1 MLTFANQPVGQLID
15 TDSSNAYLLSPAMTH
30 PLFSRHEVTLQKA
43 LAAIET
49 RGYWSP
55 FSEMPSPKV
64 YGETASAD
72 GEAAFKAHLNR
83 AFRLDQPATG
93 DTIGSEAS
101 PFGFALGIRYP
112 RSEPDQL
119 ITAAASA
126 QKRWREAGPTAWVGV
141 SLEILARLNRAS
153 FEIAHSV
160 MHTTGQAFMMAF
172 QAGGPHAQDRALEA
186 VAYAWDQLRRIPATA
201 YWEKPQGKNPPLA
214 MHKRYTIVPRGTG
227 LVLGCCTFPTWN
239 GYPGLFADLATG
251 NTVIV
256 KPHPGA
262 ILPLAITVRIARDV
276 LREAGFDPNVVTL
289 LATSPDDGAL
299 VQTLAQRPE
308 IRLIDF
314 TGSTQNG
321 TWLER
326 HAVQAHVFTEKAGVN
341 QVVIDS
347 ADDIKAAARNI
358 AFSLA
363 LYSGQMCTAPQNIYI
378 PRDGVRTA
386 EGTLS
391 FDDTAAAITSAVEKL
406 VADPARAV
414 EILGA
419 IQNDGVMRRID
430 EARTLGRVLVDSGTL
445 EHPQFPEARVRT
457 PLLLQ
462 LDAAKDATTFTHEWF
477 GPIAFLIATDSTAQS
492 LELAGSIARDH
503 GALTLSVYSTD
514 DAVIDA
520 AHEAS
525 IQGGVAL
532 SINLTGGVFVNQSAA
547 FSDFHGT
554 GANPAA
560 NSALT
565 DAAFVANRFRVVQS
579 RGHVEP
585 KTPTAEVGQTA

>member
-1 MLTFANQPVGQLID
+1 
-15 TDSSNAYLLSPAMTH
+15 MTH
-30 PLFSRHEVTLQKA
+30 TLFTKHEDTLQKA

-64 YGETASAD
+64 YGETANAD
-72 GEAAFKAHLNR
+72 GESAFKAHLNKT
-83 AFRLDQPATG
+83 FELDQPSTG
-93 DTIGSEAS
+93 ETVGAEQS
-101 PFGFALGIRYP
+101 PFGFPLGIRYP
-112 RSEPDQL
+112 KSDPDAL
-119 ITAAASA
+119 IAAAASA
-126 QKRWREAGPTAWVGV
+126 QRQWREAGPKAWVGV
-141 SLEILARLNRAS
+141 SLEILARINRVS
-153 FEIAHSV
+153 FEIGYSV

-186 VAYAWDQLRRIPATA
+186 VAYAWDQLRRIPADA
-201 YWEKPQGKNPPLA
+201 HWEKPQGKNPPLA
-214 MHKRYTIVPRGTG
+214 MQKRFNIVPRGTG

-262 ILPLAITVRIARDV
+262 ILPLAITVRVARDV

-289 LATSPDDGAL
+289 LATNPNDGEL
-299 VQTLAQRPE
+299 VQALAQRPE
-308 IRLIDF
+308 IKLIDF

-326 HAVQAHVFTEKAGVN
+326 NAHQAQVFTEKAGVN
-341 QVVIDS
+341 QIVIDS
-347 ADDIKAAARNI
+347 VDDLKSAARNI

-363 LYSGQMCTAPQNIYI
+363 LYSGQMCTAPQNIYV
-378 PRDGVRTA
+378 PRDGIRTA
-386 EGTLS
+386 EGTIP
-391 FDDTAAAITSAVEKL
+391 FEAVAEAIAGAVQKL
-406 VADPARAV
+406 GSDAARAV
-414 EILGA
+414 ELLGA
-419 IQNDGVMRRID
+419 IQNDGVVQRID
-430 EARTLGRVLVDSGTL
+430 EARKLGRVLADSQSL
-445 EHPQFPEARVRT
+445 EHPAFAEARVRT
-457 PLLLQ
+457 PLVLQ
-462 LDAAKDATTFTHEWF
+462 LDAATDEAKFTKEWF
-477 GPIAFLIATDSTAQS
+477 GPISLVIATDSTAQS
-492 LELAGSIARDH
+492 LELAGRIAAEH

-514 DAVIDA
+514 DKVIDA
-520 AHEAS
+520 ATEAS

-560 NSALT
+560 NAALS

-579 RGHVEP
+579 RVHVEP
-585 KTPTAEVGQTA
+585 KAVTA

>member
-1 MLTFANQPVGQLID
+1 
-15 TDSSNAYLLSPAMTH
+15 MTH
-30 PLFSRHEVTLQKA
+30 PLFTKHEDTLHKA
-43 LAAIET
+43 LAALET

-55 FSEMPSPKV
+55 FAEMPSPKV
-64 YGETASAD
+64 YGETANAD
-72 GEAAFKAHLNR
+72 GEAAFKAHLDKT
-83 AFRLDQPATG
+83 FDLDQPSTG
-93 DTIGSEAS
+93 ETVGAEVS
-101 PFGFALGIRYP
+101 PFGFPLGVRYP
-112 RSEPDQL
+112 KADPNAL
-119 ITAAASA
+119 IAASTTA
-126 QKRWREAGPTAWVGV
+126 QREWRAAGPQTWIGV

-153 FEIAHSV
+153 FELGYSV

-186 VAYAWDQLRRIPATA
+186 VAYAWDQLRRIPADA
-201 YWEKPQGKNPPLA
+201 HWEKPQGKNPPLA
-214 MHKRYTIVPRGTG
+214 MHKRYTVVPRGIG

-262 ILPLAITVRIARDV
+262 ILPLALTVRIARDV

-289 LATSPDDGAL
+289 LATEPNDGAL
-299 VQTLAQRPE
+299 VQQLAQRPE
-308 IRLIDF
+308 IKLIDF

-326 HAVQAHVFTEKAGVN
+326 NAHQAQVYTEKAGVN
-341 QVVIDS
+341 QIVIDS
-347 ADDIKAAARNI
+347 VDDIKAAARNI

-363 LYSGQMCTAPQNIYI
+363 LYSGQMCTAPQNIYV
-378 PRDGVRTA
+378 PRGGIRTA
-386 EGTLS
+386 DGTLS
-391 FDDTAAAITSAVEKL
+391 FDEVAQSLAGAVQKL

-414 EILGA
+414 ELLGA
-419 IQNDGVMRRID
+419 IQNKGVVQRID
-430 EARTLGRVLVDSGTL
+430 EAAKLGRVLVASQTL
-445 EHPQFPEARVRT
+445 EHPAFAGARVRT
-457 PLLLQ
+457 PLVLQ
-462 LDAAKDATTFTHEWF
+462 LDAATDHAQFTKEWF
-477 GPIAFLIATDSTAQS
+477 GPISFVIATDSTAQS
-492 LELAGSIARDH
+492 LDLAGEIAAEH
-503 GALTLSVYSTD
+503 GALTLAVYSTD
-514 DAVIDA
+514 DAVLEA

-525 IQGGVAL
+525 IRGGVAL

-560 NSALT
+560 NAALA

-579 RGHVEP
+579 RVHVEP
-585 KTPTAEVGQTA
+585 KAAPAVAG

>member
-1 MLTFANQPVGQLID
+1 
-15 TDSSNAYLLSPAMTH
+15 MTH
-30 PLFSRHEVTLQKA
+30 PLFSQHEDTLQKA

-55 FSEMPSPKV
+55 FVEMPSPKV
-64 YGETASAD
+64 YGETANAD
-72 GEAAFKAHLNR
+72 GEAAFKAHLNQI
-83 AFRLDQPATG
+83 FELDQPTTG
-93 DTIGSEAS
+93 ETVGAEIS
-101 PFGFALGIRYP
+101 PFGLPLGIRYP
-112 RSEPDQL
+112 KADPDAL
-119 ITAAASA
+119 LAAAADA
-126 QKRWREAGPTAWVGV
+126 QRSWRAAGPQAWIGV
-141 SLEILARLNRAS
+141 SLEILARVNRAS
-153 FEIAHSV
+153 FEIGYSV

-186 VAYAWDQLRRIPATA
+186 VVYAWDQLRRIPADA
-201 YWEKPQGKNPPLA
+201 HWEKPQGKNPPLA
-214 MHKRYTIVPRGTG
+214 MHKRYTVVPRGTG

-276 LREAGFDPNVVTL
+276 LREAGFDPNVITL
-289 LATSPDDGAL
+289 LATNPNDGAL
-299 VQTLAQRPE
+299 VQDLALRPE
-308 IRLIDF
+308 IKLIDF

-321 TWLER
+321 NWLER
-326 HAVQAHVFTEKAGVN
+326 HAHQAQVYTEKAGVN
-341 QVVIDS
+341 QIVIDS
-347 ADDIKAAARNI
+347 ADDIKAVARNI

-363 LYSGQMCTAPQNIYI
+363 LYSGQMCTAPQNIYV
-378 PRDGVRTA
+378 PRDGIRTA
-386 EGTLS
+386 EGTIS
-391 FDDTAAAITSAVEKL
+391 FDAVAQALADAVRKL

-414 EILGA
+414 ELLGA
-419 IQNDGVMRRID
+419 IQNEGVAQRVH
-430 EARTLGRVLVDSGTL
+430 EAGKLGRVLVESQSLD
-445 EHPQFPEARVRT
+445 HPAFAGARVRT
-457 PLLLQ
+457 PLVLQ
-462 LDAAKDATTFTHEWF
+462 MDAASDAAQFTREWF
-477 GPIAFLIATDSTAQS
+477 GPISFVIATDSTAQS
-492 LELAGSIARDH
+492 LELAGSIAAGH

-514 DAVIDA
+514 DAVIEA

-525 IQGGVAL
+525 IRGGVAL

-560 NSALT
+560 NAALA

-579 RGHVEP
+579 RVHVEP
-585 KTPTAEVGQTA
+585 KAAPVAVS

>member
-1 MLTFANQPVGQLID
+1 
-15 TDSSNAYLLSPAMTH
+15 MTH
-30 PLFSRHEVTLQKA
+30 PLFSKHEDTLQKA

-55 FSEMPSPKV
+55 FVEMPSPKV
-64 YGETASAD
+64 YGETANAD
-72 GEAAFKAHLNR
+72 GEVAFKAHLNQ
-83 AFRLDQPATG
+83 AFKLDQPTTG
-93 DTIGSEAS
+93 ETVGAEIS
-101 PFGFALGIRYP
+101 PFGFPLGIRYP
-112 RSEPDQL
+112 KADPDAL
-119 ITAAASA
+119 LAAAAAA
-126 QKRWREAGPTAWVGV
+126 QASWRAAGPKAWVGV
-141 SLEILARLNRAS
+141 SLEILARVNRAS
-153 FEIAHSV
+153 FEIGYSV

-186 VAYAWDQLRRIPATA
+186 VVYAWDQLRRIPADA
-201 YWEKPQGKNPPLA
+201 HWEKPQGKNPPLA
-214 MHKRYTIVPRGTG
+214 MHKRYTVVPRGTG

-251 NTVIV
+251 NTVVV

-289 LATSPDDGAL
+289 LATNPDDGAL
-299 VQTLAQRPE
+299 VQDLALRPE
-308 IRLIDF
+308 IKLIDF

-326 HAVQAHVFTEKAGVN
+326 HAHQAQVYTEKAGVN
-341 QVVIDS
+341 QIVIDS
-347 ADDIKAAARNI
+347 VADIKAVARNI

-363 LYSGQMCTAPQNIYI
+363 LYSGQMCTAPQNIYV
-378 PRDGVRTA
+378 PRDGIRIA

-391 FDDTAAAITSAVEKL
+391 FDAVAQALAEAVQKL

-414 EILGA
+414 ELLGA
-419 IQNDGVMRRID
+419 IQNQGVATRVD
-430 EARTLGRVLVDSGTL
+430 EARKLGRVLVESQSL
-445 EHPQFPEARVRT
+445 EHPAFAGARVLT
-457 PLLLQ
+457 PLVLQ
-462 LDAAKDATTFTHEWF
+462 LDAATDAAKFSKEWF
-477 GPIAFLIATDSTAQS
+477 GPISFVVATDSTMQS
-492 LELAGSIARDH
+492 LQLAGKLAAEH

-514 DAVIDA
+514 EAVIEA

-547 FSDFHGT
+547 FSDYHGT

-560 NSALT
+560 SAALA
-565 DAAFVANRFRVVQS
+565 DAAFVANRYRVVQS
-579 RGHVEP
+579 RVHVEP
-585 KTPTAEVGQTA
+585 KAAPAAVG

>member
-1 MLTFANQPVGQLID
+1 
-15 TDSSNAYLLSPAMTH
+15 MTH
-30 PLFSRHEVTLQKA
+30 SLFTKHEDTLQKA

-55 FSEMPSPKV
+55 FAEMPSPKV

-72 GEAAFKAHLNR
+72 GEAAFKAHLNTT
-83 AFRLDQPATG
+83 FELDQPSTG
-93 DTIGSEAS
+93 ETVGAETS
-101 PFGFALGIRYP
+101 PFGFPLGIRYP
-112 RSEPDQL
+112 KADPDAL
-119 ITAAASA
+119 IAAAAKA
-126 QKRWREAGPTAWVGV
+126 QRAWRTAGPQAWIGV
-141 SLEILARLNRAS
+141 SLEILARVNRAS
-153 FEIAHSV
+153 FEIGHSV

-186 VAYAWDQLRRIPATA
+186 IVYAWDQLRRIPADA
-201 YWEKPQGKNPPLA
+201 HWEKPQGKNPPLA

-262 ILPLAITVRIARDV
+262 ILPLAITVRITRDV

-289 LATSPDDGAL
+289 LATDPNDGAL
-299 VQTLAQRPE
+299 VQDLAQRPE
-308 IRLIDF
+308 IKLIDF

-326 HAVQAHVFTEKAGVN
+326 HAHQAQVFTEKAGVN
-341 QVVIDS
+341 QIVIDS
-347 ADDIKAAARNI
+347 VDDIKAVARNI

-363 LYSGQMCTAPQNIYI
+363 LYSGQMCTAPQNIYV
-378 PRDGVRTA
+378 PRDGIRTA

-391 FDDTAAAITSAVEKL
+391 FDAVAEALAAAVQKL
-406 VADPARAV
+406 VSDPARAV
-414 EILGA
+414 ELLGA
-419 IQNDGVMRRID
+419 IQNEGVVQRID
-430 EARTLGRVLVDSGTL
+430 EARHLGHVLVDSQAID
-445 EHPQFPEARVRT
+445 HPAFADARVRT
-457 PLLLQ
+457 PLVLK
-462 LDAAKDATTFTHEWF
+462 LDAATDANQFTREWF
-477 GPIAFLIATDSTAQS
+477 GPISFVIATDSTAQS
-492 LELAGSIARDH
+492 LELAGSIAAEH
-503 GALTLSVYSTD
+503 GALTLSVYSID
-514 DAVIDA
+514 NAVVEA

-560 NSALT
+560 NAALA
-565 DAAFVANRFRVVQS
+565 DAAFVASRFRVVQS
-579 RGHVEP
+579 RVHVEP
-585 KTPTAEVGQTA
+585 RSVPA

>member
-1 MLTFANQPVGQLID
+1 
-15 TDSSNAYLLSPAMTH
+15 MTH
-30 PLFSRHEVTLQKA
+30 PLFTKHEDTLHKA
-43 LAAIET
+43 LAALET

-55 FSEMPSPKV
+55 FVEMPSPKV
-64 YGETASAD
+64 YGETANAD
-72 GEAAFKAHLNR
+72 GEAAFKALLDKT
-83 AFRLDQPATG
+83 FDLDQPSTG
-93 DTIGSEAS
+93 ETVGAEVS
-101 PFGFALGIRYP
+101 PFGFPLGVRYP
-112 RSEPDQL
+112 KADQNAL
-119 ITAAASA
+119 IAASA
-126 QKRWREAGPTAWVGV
+126 AAQRDWRAAGPKAWIGV

-153 FEIAHSV
+153 FEIGYTV

-186 VAYAWDQLRRIPATA
+186 VAYAWDQLRRIPADA
-201 YWEKPQGKNPPLA
+201 HWEKPQGKNPPLA
-214 MHKRYTIVPRGTG
+214 MQKRYTVVPRGIG

-262 ILPLAITVRIARDV
+262 ILPLALTVRIARDV

-289 LATSPDDGAL
+289 LATEPNDGAL
-299 VQTLAQRPE
+299 VQQLAQRPE
-308 IRLIDF
+308 IKLIDF

-326 HAVQAHVFTEKAGVN
+326 NAHQAQVYTEKAGVN
-341 QVVIDS
+341 QIVIDS
-347 ADDIKAAARNI
+347 VEDIKAAARNI

-363 LYSGQMCTAPQNIYI
+363 LYSGQMCTAPQNIYV
-378 PRDGVRTA
+378 PRDGIRTA
-386 EGTLS
+386 DGSLS
-391 FDDTAAAITSAVEKL
+391 FDDVAQALAGAVQKL

-414 EILGA
+414 ELLGA
-419 IQNDGVMRRID
+419 IQNEGVVQRID
-430 EARTLGRVLVDSGTL
+430 EAASLGHVLVASQAL
-445 EHPQFPEARVRT
+445 EHPSFPGARVRT
-457 PLLLQ
+457 PLVVQ
-462 LDAAKDATTFTHEWF
+462 LDAATDRAQFTREWF
-477 GPIAFLIATDSTAQS
+477 GPISFVIATDSTAQS
-492 LELAGSIARDH
+492 LDLAGEIAAEH

-514 DAVIDA
+514 DAVLDA

-525 IQGGVAL
+525 IRGGVAL

-560 NSALT
+560 NAALA

-579 RGHVEP
+579 RVHVEP
-585 KTPTAEVGQTA
+585 KAAPAVAG

>member
-1 MLTFANQPVGQLID
+1 
-15 TDSSNAYLLSPAMTH
+15 MTH
-30 PLFSRHEVTLQKA
+30 PLFSKHEDTLQKA

-55 FSEMPSPKV
+55 FAEMPSPKV
-64 YGETASAD
+64 YGETANAD
-72 GEAAFKAHLNR
+72 GEAAFKALLNQT
-83 AFRLDQPATG
+83 FELDQPTTG
-93 DTIGSEAS
+93 ETVGAEVS
-101 PFGFALGIRYP
+101 PFGFPLGIRYP
-112 RSEPDQL
+112 KADPDTL
-119 ITAAASA
+119 LAAAATA
-126 QKRWREAGPTAWVGV
+126 QASWRAAGPQAWAGV
-141 SLEILARLNRAS
+141 SLEILARVNRAS
-153 FEIAHSV
+153 FEIGYSV

-186 VAYAWDQLRRIPATA
+186 VVYAWDQLRRIPADA
-201 YWEKPQGKNPPLA
+201 HWEKPQGKNPPLA
-214 MHKRYTIVPRGTG
+214 MHKRYTVVPRGTG

-251 NTVIV
+251 NAVIV

-289 LATSPDDGAL
+289 LATNPNDGAL
-299 VQTLAQRPE
+299 VQDLALRPE
-308 IRLIDF
+308 IKLIDF

-326 HAVQAHVFTEKAGVN
+326 HAHQAQVYTEKAGVN
-341 QVVIDS
+341 QIVIDS
-347 ADDIKAAARNI
+347 AADIKAVARNI

-378 PRDGVRTA
+378 PRDGIRTA
-386 EGTLS
+386 DGTLS
-391 FDDTAAAITSAVEKL
+391 FDAVAQALADAVQKL

-414 EILGA
+414 ELLGA
-419 IQNDGVMRRID
+419 IQNDGVVQRIE
-430 EARTLGRVLVDSGTL
+430 EARTLGHVLVESQSL
-445 EHPQFPEARVRT
+445 EHPAFAGARVRT
-457 PLLLQ
+457 PLVLQ
-462 LDAAKDATTFTHEWF
+462 LDAAIDSAKFTKEWF
-477 GPIAFLIATDSTAQS
+477 GPISFVIATDSTAQS
-492 LELAGSIARDH
+492 LELAGKLAAEH
-503 GALTLSVYSTD
+503 GALTLSVYSID
-514 DAVIDA
+514 EAVIEA

-525 IQGGVAL
+525 IRGGVAL

-560 NSALT
+560 NAALA

-579 RGHVEP
+579 RVHVEP
-585 KTPTAEVGQTA
+585 KAAAVAVG